1 MTEIKV
7 MIVDDHD
14 MVRKG
19 LKAYLA
25 TENDITVVGEA
36 SSGND
41 AVKLDGELKPEV
53 ILMDLIMENGDGIAA
68 TKKIMEKNPS
78 RKIIILTS
86 FYDDQQ
92 VFPAIEA
99 GAMSYLLK
107 TASADE
113 IIQAIHKARAG
124 TTVLDGK
131 VARKLVSG
139 MHREPQLFDQLTSR
153 EKDVLKLIAEG
164 KSNAEIAETLFIG
177 IKTVKTHVSSIF
189 SKLDVADRTQAAV
202 YAYQNHLFSE
212 VNDDHSR

>member
-25 TENDITVVGEA
+25 TEDDITVVGEA

-139 MHREPQLFDQLTSR
+139 MRREPQLFDQLTSR
-153 EKDVLKLIAEG
+153 EKDVLKLIADG

-212 VNDDHSR
+212 ENNDHSR

>member
-25 TENDITVVGEA
+25 TESNISVVGEA
-36 SSGND
+36 SCGND
-41 AVKLDGELKPEV
+41 AVRLDEEFEPEV
-53 ILMDLIMENGDGIAA
+53 ILMDLIMENGNGIEA
-68 TKKIMEKNPS
+68 TKKILEKHPS

-86 FYDDQQ
+86 YYDDQQ

-113 IIQAIHKARAG
+113 IIEAICKAHSG

-131 VARKLVSG
+131 VAKKLVSG
-139 MHREPQLFDQLTSR
+139 MQREVQPFDQLTSR
-153 EKDVLKLIAEG
+153 ERDVLKLIAEG
-164 KSNAEIAETLFIG
+164 KSNAEIAGELFIG

-189 SKLDVADRTQAAV
+189 SKLDVTDRTQAAV
-202 YAYQNHLFSE
+202 YAYQNHLFTEES
-212 VNDDHSR
+212 DHHSH